1 MHIIEKIRMPAREG
15 DAEQQDR
22 DRQISVPLKQR
33 DYLFSFDPIYLVKW
47 KRKSYTEVTWEPL
60 TVLIG
65 ENRRKVKE
73 FIQGQRATEM
83 GVRYNM
89 V

>member
-1 MHIIEKIRMPAREG
+1 M
-15 DAEQQDR
+15 
-22 DRQISVPLKQR
+22 KQR
-33 DYLFSFDPIYLVKW
+33 DQLFSFDPIYLVKW
-47 KRKSYTEVTWEPL
+47 KRKSYTELTWEPL
-60 TVLIG
+60 TALIG

-83 GVRYNM
+83 SVRYNM